1 MLLLWCMQHC
11 VKHSDRLVEVLTA
24 VIGTVDGQNWQS
36 LTIQIYTLKKVKRG
50 VVATLVKELCMAG
63 GIVGLAANRVK
74 LVCMK
79 CEFVPKR

>member
-11 VKHSDRLVEVLTA
+11 VKHSDRLVEVYTA
-24 VIGTVDGQNWQS
+24 VIGTVDAQKWQS

-50 VVATLVKELCMAG
+50 VVATLVKGLCMAG

-74 LVCMK
+74 LML
-79 CEFVPKR
+79 RRS